1 MPNNEWLDVF
11 ASNLIYW
18 LQQSDMTQRDLA
30 QRTGLSEASISN
42 YIKKKQAPSFNA
54 VRSIANTFGTQIEDL
69 TG

>member
-1 MPNNEWLDVF
+1 MFDKEWLEVF

-42 YIKKKQAPSFNA
+42 YIKKKQAPGFNA
-54 VRSIANTFGTQIEDL
+54 IRSIANAFGIQIEDL

>member
-1 MPNNEWLDVF
+1 MANNEWLATF

-54 VRSIANTFGTQIEDL
+54 IRSIANAFGIDIADL